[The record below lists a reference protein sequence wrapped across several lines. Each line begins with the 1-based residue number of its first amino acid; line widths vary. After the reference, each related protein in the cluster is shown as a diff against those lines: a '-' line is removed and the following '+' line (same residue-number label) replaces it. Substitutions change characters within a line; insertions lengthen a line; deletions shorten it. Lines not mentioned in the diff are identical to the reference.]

1 MSAASMLDDEPLE
14 RSAGPAG
21 LSPYLVKLRSHVA
34 PGLGEHRG
42 VELSSGLATRLG
54 ITLEFNALG
63 YEAEFMI
70 VAEDDPDAILTARR
84 RWFYLAT
91 DLELPTWP
99 ITHVEVTPLAR
110 THSATW

>member
-1 MSAASMLDDEPLE
+1 MSVAPMLDDEPIE

-21 LSPYLVKLRSHVA
+21 LSPYLVKLRSQVV
-34 PGLGEHRG
+34 PGVGEHHG

-54 ITLEFNALG
+54 ITLEFNDFG
-63 YEAEFMI
+63 YAAEFMI
-70 VAEDDPDAILTARR
+70 VAEDDSDAVVTARR

-99 ITHVEVTPLAR
+99 ITHIHVTPLSP